1 MSKYSL
7 LVGQYKSR
15 VDIGEDIDPW
25 PFHDI
30 MHRLEGKKAENNK
43 KYVRETGGTKRK
55 DPGHDYL
62 FSSDGEVA
70 YILFIIKIR
79 LKSFFIIP
87 FRSLTSM
94 KKAQKERSKDPTRK
108 KKIILKK

>member
-70 YILFIIKIR
+70 YILFYYQNSFKI
-79 LKSFFIIP
+79 FFYHSI
-87 FRSLTSM
+87 
-94 KKAQKERSKDPTRK
+94 
-108 KKIILKK
+108 